1 MRTLLCA
8 AALACLPMTA
18 LAQYAGP
25 GVETCRAYAEREI
38 RKDSHGVEAVAF
50 DRDRELNIDRYTRKL
65 GSQFVSS
72 ILYGNGAIVLGR
84 APAIEMS
91 FVCLLADEK
100 RAMFFYWTPRR
111 DAPALAQCGR
121 SSEAGGEL
129 GACLD
134 VLLQTAE
141 RDLTQAYALR
151 FQEARER
158 DAKQG
163 NEETVAA
170 FRKAA
175 DAWRGYRDAECARR
189 AVISGGGS
197 GAADAQKACIVEL
210 TRRRAFDLQ

>member
-91 FVCLLADEK
+91 FLCLLADEK
-100 RAMFFYWTPRR
+100 RAVFFYWTPRR
-111 DAPALAQCGR
+111 DAPSLAQCR
-121 SSEAGGEL
+121 RHAAKDLGG
-129 GACLD
+129 CLD

-158 DAKQG
+158 DAVQK
-163 NEETVAA
+163 NEEAVAA

-189 AVISGGGS
+189 AAASGGGS
-197 GAADAQKACIVEL
+197 GAADAQKACFVEM
-210 TRRRAFDLQ
+210 TRRRALDLQ